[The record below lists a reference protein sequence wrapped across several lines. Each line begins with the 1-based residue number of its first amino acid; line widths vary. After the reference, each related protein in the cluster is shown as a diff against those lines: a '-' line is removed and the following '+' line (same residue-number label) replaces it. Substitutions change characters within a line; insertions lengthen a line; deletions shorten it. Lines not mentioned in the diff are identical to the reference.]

1 MADGDAS
8 WWRSTWPLT
17 RSDWIRLAVAYAST
31 VAVGVVVGVLLF
43 RLDPTNP
50 LTALDERVAN
60 WFVDRRTD
68 GRTTAATWGAG
79 IADTPVKIGLSAIV
93 VVALLWKLRRWRE
106 ALLVALSLTFE
117 ASAYLITSI
126 IVGRPRPNVEQLLE
140 SPVSTTF
147 PSGHVAA
154 ATVYGAFVVI
164 VFWHSRSAL
173 ARGVAVTLCLLAIA
187 SVGVARIY
195 QGMHYL
201 SDVVAGI
208 VLGIVSLVI
217 CARLVGAPDD
227 AISTPLQP
235 TAEPVSA

>member
-1 MADGDAS
+1 M
-8 WWRSTWPLT
+8 
-17 RSDWIRLAVAYAST
+17 
-31 VAVGVVVGVLLF
+31 
-43 RLDPTNP
+43 
-50 LTALDERVAN
+50 
-60 WFVDRRTD
+60 
-68 GRTTAATWGAG
+68 
-79 IADTPVKIGLSAIV
+79 
-93 VVALLWKLRRWRE
+93 
-106 ALLVALSLTFE
+106 
-117 ASAYLITSI
+117 
-126 IVGRPRPNVEQLLE
+126 EQLLE